1 MNVLEAV
8 VAEVV
13 AMGTVVIRKLAEG
26 LPVAVEQTL
35 LTDSALSSRQRTMM
49 LTLRHRDLRQRRVPN
64 RRRSIWKRTRTTI
77 PHSDRTES
85 LK

>member
-13 AMGTVVIRKLAEG
+13 AMGTVVTRKLAEG
-26 LPVAVEQTL
+26 LPVAVDQTP

-49 LTLRHRDLRQRRVPN
+49 LTLRLRDLRQRRVPN

-77 PHSDRTES
+77 PRSDRTES